1 MTLNIRD
8 GWGFW
13 LGQAIQA
20 VEGGGFDVMLLTEMK
35 IQLDAYLHNR
45 LGYNVTCLTV
55 QPSIAVKYQG
65 SVGLVTSF
73 E

>member
-1 MTLNIRD
+1 M
-8 GWGFW
+8 
-13 LGQAIQA
+13 
-20 VEGGGFDVMLLTEMK
+20 EGGGFDVMLLTEMK

-65 SVGLVTSF
+65 SVGLVTR
-73 E
+73 